1 MAIQPGGAVVVTG
14 ASSGIG
20 RACALELDKAGYRVF
35 ATVRQGKDAESLK
48 QAASER
54 LVPVMMDV
62 TDEASV
68 TSAST
73 AVAQEADGLA
83 GLVNNAGVGMPGP
96 IELIDVDDLRR
107 QFEINLFGL
116 VRVTQ
121 AFLPLIRKA
130 RGRIINIGSVGGQI
144 TIPFGGALC
153 ASKYALE
160 AINDALRMELYPWGI
175 HVILIAPAGVSTPA
189 VDKLLEEGEAAI
201 RRFPPEGLRRY
212 GQLFRDFLT
221 ITGAREEGESAG
233 SRGQSGA
240 GGPHRAEPAD
250 TLSSGSRCHGVDLD
264 AASAAGPVAGSNPV
278 QAVRSSPEVRQP
290 GGLTIEP
297 CGRRSFPARR
307 NWKPANRLR
316 TRHGV
321 GKGAEA
327 NRRAPGRTF
336 NAVEGVTS
344 VCPSSTAGK
353 TLAYSVACR
362 SCLRWLGSPAA
373 LIPSMDRSYRDD
385 TGRDGEHKN
394 GMDNSPSGPA
404 PERLTQEEPDQHRRA
419 EEALRRRFSVTC

>member
-1 MAIQPGGAVVVTG
+1 MNGQADEEAGGRCVMAIQPGGAVVVTG

-130 RGRIINIGSVGGQI
+130 RGRIVNIGSVGGQI

-212 GQLFRDFLT
+212 GHLFRDFLT
-221 ITGAREEGESAG
+221 ITGAREKKGSPPEVVARAMLAALTVRSPRTRYPVARDATVLTWMPRLLPARWLDQIRFKLFGLPRKFG
-233 SRGQSGA
+233 SREDSQSNHA
-240 GGPHRAEPAD
+240 ADGPFQHEE
-250 TLSSGSRCHGVDLD
+250 TG
-264 AASAAGPVAGSNPV
+264 N
-278 QAVRSSPEVRQP
+278 RQ
-290 GGLTIEP
+290 T
-297 CGRRSFPARR
+297 
-307 NWKPANRLR
+307 
-316 TRHGV
+316 V
-321 GKGAEA
+321 
-327 NRRAPGRTF
+327 
-336 NAVEGVTS
+336 
-344 VCPSSTAGK
+344 
-353 TLAYSVACR
+353 
-362 SCLRWLGSPAA
+362 
-373 LIPSMDRSYRDD
+373 
-385 TGRDGEHKN
+385 
-394 GMDNSPSGPA
+394 
-404 PERLTQEEPDQHRRA
+404 
-419 EEALRRRFSVTC
+419 